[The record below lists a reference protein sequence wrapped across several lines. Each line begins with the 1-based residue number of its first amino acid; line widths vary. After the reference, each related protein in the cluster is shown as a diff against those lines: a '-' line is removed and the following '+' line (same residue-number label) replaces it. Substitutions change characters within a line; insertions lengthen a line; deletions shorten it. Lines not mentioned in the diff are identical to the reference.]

1 MCLNGLSATV
11 REAVAAPPPPDRNS
25 HWSLF
30 HRENAAS
37 ILPTHPRCILSLM
50 VQFYLNDCDET
61 THCFSVVP
69 ESVAQKRSLPLRPHP
84 ILDW

>member
-30 HRENAAS
+30 HRE
-37 ILPTHPRCILSLM
+37 
-50 VQFYLNDCDET
+50 
-61 THCFSVVP
+61 
-69 ESVAQKRSLPLRPHP
+69 
-84 ILDW
+84 